1 MGLPFVSGWNSSLLQ
16 IEGDMRIFVN
26 GSFDLLHTGHL
37 GLLFYAKSLGNH
49 LHVAIDND
57 ERIGYNKGIDRPIN
71 PLHIRKAIMQS
82 LKPVDSVS
90 VFGTDEELINTIR
103 SYSPDIMVKGSDW
116 QGPDVIGQELC
127 GKVLFYE
134 RVNDESTTKI
144 IQNFIAR
151 RQLL

>member
-1 MGLPFVSGWNSSLLQ
+1 
-16 IEGDMRIFVN
+16 MRIFVN

-37 GLLFYAKSLGNH
+37 DMLFYAKSLGKH
-49 LHVAIDND
+49 LHVAIDSD
-57 ERIGYNKGIDRPIN
+57 ERIKELKGNDRPVN

-90 VFGTDEELINTIR
+90 IFDTDEELINSIR

-116 QGPDVIGQELC
+116 QGKKVIGEEYC
-127 GKVLFYE
+127 GQIIFYE
-134 RVNDESTTKI
+134 RVNNESTTKI
-144 IQNFIAR
+144 IQDFIDR

>member
-1 MGLPFVSGWNSSLLQ
+1 
-16 IEGDMRIFVN
+16 MRIFVN

-37 GLLFYAKSLGNH
+37 DMLFYAKSLGTH
-49 LHVAIDND
+49 LHVAIDSD
-57 ERIGYNKGIDRPIN
+57 ERICEHKGNDRPVN

-82 LKPVDSVS
+82 LKPVDTVS
-90 VFGTDEELINTIR
+90 IFGTDDELINTIR

-116 QGPDVIGQELC
+116 RGKKIIGEEFCKQII
-127 GKVLFYE
+127 FYE

-144 IQNFIAR
+144 IQDFIDR

>member
-1 MGLPFVSGWNSSLLQ
+1 MK
-16 IEGDMRIFVN
+16 IFVN

-37 GLLFYAKSLGNH
+37 DMLFYAKSLGAH

-57 ERIGYNKGIDRPIN
+57 ERIKENKGFDRPVN

-90 VFGTDEELINTIR
+90 VFDSDEELINTIR

-116 QGPDVIGQELC
+116 RGKRVIGEEYC
-127 GKVLFYE
+127 GKVIFYE

-144 IQNFIAR
+144 IQNFINR

>member
-1 MGLPFVSGWNSSLLQ
+1 
-16 IEGDMRIFVN
+16 MRIFVN
-26 GSFDLLHTGHL
+26 GSFDVLHTGHL
-37 GLLFYAKSLGNH
+37 DLLFYAKSLGKH

-57 ERIGYNKGIDRPIN
+57 ERIRYNKGIDRPFN
-71 PLHIRKAIMQS
+71 PLHIRKAVMES

-116 QGPDVIGQELC
+116 RGKYVIGQEFC
-127 GKVLFYE
+127 GQVLFYE
-134 RVNDESTTKI
+134 RVNYESSTKT
-144 IQNFIAR
+144 IQDFISR

>member
-1 MGLPFVSGWNSSLLQ
+1 
-16 IEGDMRIFVN
+16 MRVFVN

-37 GLLFYAKSLGNH
+37 DMLFYAKSLGNH
-49 LHVAIDND
+49 LHVAIDSD
-57 ERIGYNKGIDRPIN
+57 ERIRELKGNDRPVN
-71 PLHIRKAIMQS
+71 PLHIRKDIMQA

-116 QGPDVIGQELC
+116 RGKYVIGQEFC
-127 GKVLFYE
+127 GKIIFYE
-134 RVNDESTTKI
+134 RVNDESSTKT
-144 IQNFIAR
+144 IQDFIAR